1 MIVLSWITLLFVK
14 RPLGLV
20 LYCYSNMQIINKTYM
35 IWSYLYLILTLI
47 VNRFNAILYSFRYN
61 FFLKDVFKSK
71 GFAELSE
78 DSLVEI
84 LKSDG
89 LTMDEGKILKY
100 LRDWSQVNAVSLCI
114 VFNQNDKRM
123 NCFFFFLSFYLNTW
137 SKPYLFLYE
146 IMVMERFFF

>member
-1 MIVLSWITLLFVK
+1 
-14 RPLGLV
+14 
-20 LYCYSNMQIINKTYM
+20 M
-35 IWSYLYLILTLI
+35 IWSYLIFTLI
-47 VNRFNAILYSFRYN
+47 FNRFNAILCNFRYN

-114 VFNQNDKRM
+114 VLNQNDKIIV
-123 NCFFFFLSFYLNTW
+123 FF
-137 SKPYLFLYE
+137 
-146 IMVMERFFF
+146 

>member
-1 MIVLSWITLLFVK
+1 
-14 RPLGLV
+14 
-20 LYCYSNMQIINKTYM
+20 M
-35 IWSYLYLILTLI
+35 IWSYLIFTLI
-47 VNRFNAILYSFRYN
+47 FNRFNAILCSFRYN

-114 VFNQNDKRM
+114 VLNQNDKI
-123 NCFFFFLSFYLNTW
+123 NCFYLVFILEQAIFISVWN
-137 SKPYLFLYE
+137 YG
-146 IMVMERFFF
+146 